1 MRVSLLACLNCPADL
16 GGNCSNM
23 ELVVLHDSRVL
34 LSLQFKIGILQDHIN
49 LDFFFI
55 TILDFFFLFG
65 GLIIDCL

>member
-34 LSLQFKIGILQDHIN
+34 LSLQFKIGILQDHI
-49 LDFFFI
+49 
-55 TILDFFFLFG
+55 ILDFFF
-65 GLIIDCL
+65 DNYS